1 MKRPHH
7 LILVKEQLALVME
20 KCYQQAYIYHDYGYE
35 GLVPNRMMEQIYMD
49 KLRMLQGME
58 HVFHLMD
65 GDEWCPG
72 ELLHKNEQ
80 KKSRQP
86 IMECLFEEVEY
97 INELQTVYYE
107 INSLSW
113 RNEISSVLQIQHQIV
128 YRLLMLN
135 DMERAL

>member
-1 MKRPHH
+1 MKRPHY
-7 LILVKEQLALVME
+7 LILIKEQLAMVME
-20 KCYQQAYIYHDYGYE
+20 KCYQQAYIYQDYGYE
-35 GLVPNRMMEQIYMD
+35 GLVPHRMMEQIHMD
-49 KLRMLQGME
+49 KLRMLQGMD
-58 HVFHLMD
+58 HVFLQIE
-65 GDEWCPG
+65 GDEWCPKQC
-72 ELLHKNEQ
+72 LYQNEQ

-86 IMECLFEEVEY
+86 IVECLFEEVEY

-128 YRLLMLN
+128 YRLLMLS